1 MLNYHRYGFSL
12 GRVEVYMVVLST
24 ASDEEEARQIARE
37 LLEERLAA
45 CVSIFRRVYSLY
57 HWQGRVEESSESLM
71 IIKTREDRVD
81 EVIATI
87 RRLHSYQTPEII
99 ALPVEK
105 GLKEYL
111 DWIDAALEGKV

>member
-1 MLNYHRYGFSL
+1 MGCA
-12 GRVEVYMVVLST
+12 EMYMVVLST

-45 CVSIFRRVYSLY
+45 CVSIFRGVYSLY